1 MIVCCKEERI
11 KCKPLCKVK
20 YCRYQRD
27 VLFSGD
33 CTFQRNGSF
42 NKHQSIQSV
51 QFCCSVV
58 SDSLSSQGLQHARLP
73 SLSITNYR
81 SLLKLMSIQV
91 GDAIQPS
98 HSVSSRSQHSI
109 SDSSDTI
116 QQGYFNMG
124 KCEYHYTH
132 LFLLLSPLIRIST
145 LLTSYDYRLIYSF
158 QSVITIELGSL
169 SVLSTIIIGAS
180 DMVLK

>member
-1 MIVCCKEERI
+1 MIVYCKEERI

-58 SDSLSSQGLQHARLP
+58 SDSLSPQGLQHTRLP
-73 SLSITNYR
+73 CPSPTTGACSNSCLFKSVMLFNHLILCRPVLSIVSVIVQILYSRGALTWGNV
-81 SLLKLMSIQV
+81 SI
-91 GDAIQPS
+91 I
-98 HSVSSRSQHSI
+98 I
-109 SDSSDTI
+109 LI
-116 QQGYFNMG
+116 
-124 KCEYHYTH
+124 C
-132 LFLLLSPLIRIST
+132 FLLLSPLIRIST

-158 QSVITIELGSL
+158 YPVIIIELSSL